1 MSLIIQTWVG
11 RIDNN
16 SERDQLKLGWLKLCS
31 RKEKMQLHK
40 MGMVSRLYRTVDS
53 SSAIEEKLGRRLVR
67 TFPSV

>member
-1 MSLIIQTWVG
+1 
-11 RIDNN
+11 
-16 SERDQLKLGWLKLCS
+16 
-31 RKEKMQLHK
+31 MQLHK